1 MGFWDLFVVALMPVL
16 KLLIITGVGLVLAL
30 ERVNLLGPNA
40 RHYLN
45 DLVFYVFGPALVC
58 SYLAE
63 TVTLESLEELWFMPV
78 NILLTF
84 VIGSLLAWIVNIIAR
99 TPQHLRGL
107 VMGCCAAG
115 NLGNLLLIIIPAVC
129 DESNSPF
136 GDSTTC
142 TTNGDTYTSLS
153 MSIGAIYIWSYVYVI
168 ISISANK
175 GTSTRDENG
184 SSIKSSGQTSET
196 HAESTTEPLLHSITL
211 EESSAPVD
219 SSIVESEEKE
229 TFLQRIRKKANML
242 TCGMD
247 LKMLLTPITIG
258 AIIGFVIGI
267 VSPIRDVL
275 IGDDAPLHFI
285 ESSIYLLGEALVP
298 SQTLIVG
305 ANLLRGLRRS
315 EVNVVVIIGVI
326 LAKYVAM
333 PIIGVGVVK
342 AASHFGLVGSDPLF
356 QFVLMLQFALPPAMS
371 VGTITQLF
379 GAGEGE
385 CSVVMLWT
393 YAVAAFSLTLWSTF
407 FMWLVA

>member
-1 MGFWDLFVVALMPVL
+1 MAFWDLFVVALMPVL
-16 KLLIITGVGLVLAL
+16 KVLIITGIGLVLAL
-30 ERVNLLGPNA
+30 ERINLLGQNA
-40 RHYLN
+40 RRYLN
-45 DLVFYVFGPALVC
+45 ELVFYVFGPALVC

-84 VIGSLLAWIVNIIAR
+84 IIGSFLAWMVNIIAR

-115 NLGNLLLIIIPAVC
+115 NLGNLLLIIIPAIC
-129 DESNSPF
+129 DESDSPF

-168 ISISANK
+168 IRISANK
-175 GTSTRDENG
+175 APSTLGENG
-184 SSIKSSGQTSET
+184 SRIKSPEQTSET
-196 HAESTTEPLLHSITL
+196 HAESTTEPFLQSITL

-219 SSIVESEEKE
+219 SSIVESEGKE
-229 TFLQRIRKKANML
+229 TFLQRIRKTAKML
-242 TCGMD
+242 TCGIN

-258 AIIGFVIGI
+258 AIIGFIIGI
-267 VSPIRDVL
+267 VSPIRDIL
-275 IGDDAPLHFI
+275 IGDDAPLRFI
-285 ESSIYLLGEALVP
+285 ESSILLLGEALVP

-305 ANLLRGLRRS
+305 ANLLRGLQRS
-315 EVNVVVIIGVI
+315 EVNIVVIIGVI
-326 LAKYVAM
+326 LVKYIAM

-342 AASHFGLVGSDPLF
+342 AAAHFGLVGSDPLF

-393 YAVAAFSLTLWSTF
+393 YAVAALSLTLWSTF

>member
-1 MGFWDLFVVALMPVL
+1 MAFWDLFVVALMPVL
-16 KLLIITGVGLVLAL
+16 KVLIITGIGLVLAL
-30 ERVNLLGPNA
+30 ERVNLLGQNA

-45 DLVFYVFGPALVC
+45 ELVFYVFGPALVC

-84 VIGSLLAWIVNIIAR
+84 IIGS
-99 TPQHLRGL
+99 GL

-115 NLGNLLLIIIPAVC
+115 NLGNLLLIIIPAIC
-129 DESNSPF
+129 DESDSPF

-168 ISISANK
+168 IRISANK
-175 GTSTRDENG
+175 APSTLGENG
-184 SSIKSSGQTSET
+184 SRIKSPGQTSET
-196 HAESTTEPLLHSITL
+196 HAESTTEPFLQSITL

-219 SSIVESEEKE
+219 SSIVESEGKE
-229 TFLQRIRKKANML
+229 TFLQRIRKTAKML
-242 TCGMD
+242 TCGID

-258 AIIGFVIGI
+258 AIIGFIIGI

-275 IGDDAPLHFI
+275 IGDDAPLRFI
-285 ESSIYLLGEALVP
+285 ESSILLLGEALVP

-305 ANLLRGLRRS
+305 ANLLRGLQRS
-315 EVNVVVIIGVI
+315 EVNIVVILGVI
-326 LAKYVAM
+326 LVKYIAM

-342 AASHFGLVGSDPLF
+342 AAAHFGLVGSDPLF

-393 YAVAAFSLTLWSTF
+393 YAVAALSLTLWSTF

>member
-1 MGFWDLFVVALMPVL
+1 MGFWDIFVVALMPVL
-16 KLLIITGVGLVLAL
+16 KVLIITGIGLVLAL
-30 ERVNLLGPNA
+30 DCVNLLGPNA

-45 DLVFYVFGPALVC
+45 ELVFYVFSPALVC

-63 TVTLESLEELWFMPV
+63 TITLESLEELWFMPV

-84 VIGSLLAWIVNIIAR
+84 VIGSFLAWIVNIIAR

-115 NLGNLLLIIIPAVC
+115 NLGNLLLIIIPAIC
-129 DESNSPF
+129 DESDSPF
-136 GDSTTC
+136 GDSSTC

-153 MSIGAIYIWSYVYVI
+153 MSIGVIYIWSYVYVI
-168 ISISANK
+168 IRISANK
-175 GTSTRDENG
+175 GTGTSDENG

-196 HAESTTEPLLHSITL
+196 RAESTTEPLLHSITL
-211 EESSAPVD
+211 EEGSDPVD
-219 SSIVESEEKE
+219 SSITEPEGKE
-229 TFLQRIRKKANML
+229 TFLQRIRKKAKMR
-242 TCGMD
+242 TCGID
-247 LKMLLTPITIG
+247 LRMLLTPITIA

-275 IGDDAPLHFI
+275 IGDDAPLRFI
-285 ESSIYLLGEALVP
+285 ESSIYLVGEALIP

-315 EVNVVVIIGVI
+315 EVSVVMI
-326 LAKYVAM
+326 LGIVLVKYIAM

-379 GAGEGE
+379 GAGEAE

-393 YAVAAFSLTLWSTF
+393 YAMAAFSLTLWSTF
-407 FMWLVA
+407 FIWLVA

>member
-1 MGFWDLFVVALMPVL
+1 MAFWDLFVVALMPVL
-16 KLLIITGVGLVLAL
+16 KVLIITGIGLVLAL
-30 ERVNLLGPNA
+30 ERINLLGQNA

-45 DLVFYVFGPALVC
+45 ELVFYVFGPALVC

-84 VIGSLLAWIVNIIAR
+84 IIGSFLAWMVNIIAR

-115 NLGNLLLIIIPAVC
+115 NLGNLLLIIIPAIC
-129 DESNSPF
+129 DESDSPF

-168 ISISANK
+168 IRISANK
-175 GTSTRDENG
+175 APSTLGENG
-184 SSIKSSGQTSET
+184 SSIKSPGQTSET
-196 HAESTTEPLLHSITL
+196 HAESTTEPFLQSITL

-219 SSIVESEEKE
+219 SSIVESEGKE
-229 TFLQRIRKKANML
+229 TFLQRIRKTAKML
-242 TCGMD
+242 TCGID

-258 AIIGFVIGI
+258 AIIGFIIGI

-275 IGDDAPLHFI
+275 IGDDAPLRFI
-285 ESSIYLLGEALVP
+285 ESSILLLGEALVP

-305 ANLLRGLRRS
+305 ANLLRGLQRS
-315 EVNVVVIIGVI
+315 EVNIVVILGVI
-326 LAKYVAM
+326 LVKYIAM

-342 AASHFGLVGSDPLF
+342 AAAHFGLVGSDPLF

-393 YAVAAFSLTLWSTF
+393 YAVAALSLTLWSTF

>member
-16 KLLIITGVGLVLAL
+16 KVLIITGIGLVLAI

-40 RHYLN
+40 RHYVN
-45 DLVFYVFGPALVC
+45 ELVFYVFCPALIC

-84 VIGSLLAWIVNIIAR
+84 VVGS
-99 TPQHLRGL
+99 GL

-168 ISISANK
+168 IRISANK
-175 GTSTRDENG
+175 GTSRGDENG

-196 HAESTTEPLLHSITL
+196 GAESTTEPLLHCITL
-211 EESSAPVD
+211 EESSDPID
-219 SSIVESEEKE
+219 SSIVESEGKE
-229 TFLQRIRKKANML
+229 TSLQRIRKKAKML
-242 TCGMD
+242 TCGID
-247 LKMLLTPITIG
+247 VKMLLTPITIG
-258 AIIGFVIGI
+258 AIIGFIIGI

-275 IGDDAPLHFI
+275 IGDDAPLRFI
-285 ESSIYLLGEALVP
+285 QSSIYLLGEALVP

-315 EVNVVVIIGVI
+315 EVSIVVILGIV
-326 LAKYVAM
+326 LVKYIAM

>member
-1 MGFWDLFVVALMPVL
+1 MGFWSLFVVALMPVL
-16 KLLIITGVGLVLAL
+16 KVLIITGIGLVLAL
-30 ERVNLLGPNA
+30 ERINLLGPNA

-45 DLVFYVFGPALVC
+45 DLVFYVFSPALVC

-84 VIGSLLAWIVNIIAR
+84 VIGSFLAWIVNIITR

-115 NLGNLLLIIIPAVC
+115 NLGNMLLIIIPAVC

-142 TTNGDTYTSLS
+142 NTNGDTYTSLS
-153 MSIGAIYIWSYVYVI
+153 MSIGVIYIWSYVYVI
-168 ISISANK
+168 IRISANK
-175 GTSTRDENG
+175 GPTGRGENG

-196 HAESTTEPLLHSITL
+196 GAESTTEPLLHSITL
-211 EESSAPVD
+211 EESSALVD
-219 SSIVESEEKE
+219 SSIVVSEGKE
-229 TFLQRIRKKANML
+229 NFLQRIRKMAKML
-242 TCGMD
+242 TCGID

-258 AIIGFVIGI
+258 AIIGFIIGI

-275 IGDDAPLHFI
+275 IGDDAPLRFI
-285 ESSIYLLGEALVP
+285 ESSISLLGEALVP
-298 SQTLIVG
+298 SQTLIIG
-305 ANLLRGLRRS
+305 ANLLRGLQRS
-315 EVNVVVIIGVI
+315 EVNIFVILGVI
-326 LAKYVAM
+326 LVKYIAM

-342 AASHFGLVGSDPLF
+342 AAVHFGLVGSDPLF

>member
-1 MGFWDLFVVALMPVL
+1 MAFWDLFVVALMPVL
-16 KLLIITGVGLVLAL
+16 KVLIITGIGLVLAL
-30 ERVNLLGPNA
+30 ERVNLLGQNA
-40 RHYLN
+40 RRYLN
-45 DLVFYVFGPALVC
+45 ELVFYVFGPALVC

-84 VIGSLLAWIVNIIAR
+84 IIGSFLAWMVNIIAR

-115 NLGNLLLIIIPAVC
+115 NLGNLLLIIIPAIC
-129 DESNSPF
+129 DESDSPF

-168 ISISANK
+168 IRISANK
-175 GTSTRDENG
+175 APSTLGENG
-184 SSIKSSGQTSET
+184 SSIKSPGQTSET
-196 HAESTTEPLLHSITL
+196 HAESTTEPFLQSITL

-219 SSIVESEEKE
+219 SSIVESEGKE
-229 TFLQRIRKKANML
+229 TFLQRIRKTAKML
-242 TCGMD
+242 TCGID

-258 AIIGFVIGI
+258 AIIGFIIGI

-275 IGDDAPLHFI
+275 IGDDAPLRFI
-285 ESSIYLLGEALVP
+285 ESSILLLGEALVP

-305 ANLLRGLRRS
+305 ANLLRGLQRS
-315 EVNVVVIIGVI
+315 EVNIVVILGVI
-326 LAKYVAM
+326 LVKYIAM

-342 AASHFGLVGSDPLF
+342 AAAHFGLVGSDPLF

-393 YAVAAFSLTLWSTF
+393 YAVAALSLTLWSTF